1 MTAKLPCEREAREVP
16 RRHTPERVIRKL
28 CEAERLR
35 SEAGSTAEAEK
46 QPRVSELTVPRWR
59 TRTAA

>member
-1 MTAKLPCEREAREVP
+1 MP

-35 SEAGSTAEAEK
+35 SEAGSTAEAAK
-46 QPRVSELTVPRWR
+46 QPGVSEQTIPRWR
-59 TRTAA
+59 TRAAA